1 MLRFIDGEGNECE
14 QLRTVMSWGESLILP
29 NVPDTGAPDMW
40 KLEKNEKLGDANHS
54 EGWRYSYSEER
65 RELESVSRKRHPE
78 LLYAKEM
85 YGFPL

>member
-29 NVPDTGAPDMW
+29 NVPDTDAPDMW
-40 KLEKNEKLGDANHS
+40 KLEKMKTWRCDHS

-85 YGFPL
+85 YGFSL

>member
-40 KLEKNEKLGDANHS
+40 KLEKNEKLGDAITLK
-54 EGWRYSYSEER
+54 GGDI
-65 RELESVSRKRHPE
+65 LTLKKGESPDGFSCIIQEDLPDSWW
-78 LLYAKEM
+78 M
-85 YGFPL
+85 YPL

>member
-40 KLEKNEKLGDANHS
+40 KLEKNEKLGDANS
-54 EGWRYSYSEER
+54 DVLG
-65 RELESVSRKRHPE
+65 
-78 LLYAKEM
+78 
-85 YGFPL
+85 

>member
-40 KLEKNEKLGDANHS
+40 KLEKNEKLGDAITLK
-54 EGWRYSYSEER
+54 GGDI
-65 RELESVSRKRHPE
+65 LTLKKGESWKRHPE